1 MADVSKVAEKIYM
14 IDNRLFSIPKWG
26 SVYLL
31 DETEKAIIES
41 GPTTS
46 VDAVLEGLAQL
57 GTEPEDIAYL
67 IVTHIHLDH
76 AGGAGSLMK
85 LLPNARLVVHHRGT
99 RHMVDP
105 SRLIA
110 GAVSVRGRDVSAMH
124 GEVLPVDNDRVLPVG
139 EGDSIIL
146 SHGQT
151 LVFLDT
157 PGHAPHEL
165 CIRET
170 RNGGVF
176 TGDALALYIPDYD
189 ILLPYHPPPQFDL
202 KLCLETMDRLECL
215 APEII
220 YYSHFG
226 VSDKVRD
233 NVARAR
239 KMLLEW
245 GDIVIESIK
254 NDALSE
260 VKSKLVDRAVS
271 EIEPI
276 KNTPDMRLLYSYL
289 VEKSFPMS
297 AEGHI
302 AYYKWLYDIDR

>member
-1 MADVSKVAEKIYM
+1 MADVSKVAEKIHM

-31 DETEKAIIES
+31 DETEKAIVES

-46 VDAVLEGLAQL
+46 VDAVLEGLSQL
-57 GTEPEDIAYL
+57 GTEPKDISYL

-76 AGGAGSLMK
+76 AGGAGALMK
-85 LLPNARLVVHHRGT
+85 RLPNARLVIHHKGA
-99 RHMVDP
+99 RHMADP
-105 SRLIA
+105 TRLVA
-110 GAVSVRGRDVSAMH
+110 GAVSARGKDVSAMH
-124 GEVLPVDNDRVLPVG
+124 GEVIPVDNDRILPVG
-139 EGDSIIL
+139 EGDSLTL

-176 TGDALALYIPDYD
+176 PGDSLALYIPDYD
-189 ILLPYHPPPQFDL
+189 IVLPYHPPPQFDL
-202 KLCLETMDRLECL
+202 KLCLETVEPLEHL
-215 APEII
+215 SPKRI

-226 VSDKVRD
+226 MTDRVKEHI
-233 NVARAR
+233 ARAR

-245 GDIVIESIK
+245 EDIIRVAIK
-254 NDALSE
+254 NDALND
-260 VKSKLVDRAVS
+260 VKSKLVDRAVR
-271 EIEPI
+271 ELEPI
-276 KNTPDMRLLYSYL
+276 KNIPDMLPLYSYL
-289 VEKSFPMS
+289 TEKSFPMS

-302 AYYKWLYDIDR
+302 AYHKRIFT

>member
-1 MADVSKVAEKIYM
+1 MADISNVAENIYM

-31 DETEKAIIES
+31 DETEKAIVES

-57 GTEPEDIAYL
+57 GREPEDISYL

-85 LLPNARLVVHHRGT
+85 LLPNARLVVHHRGA

-105 SRLIA
+105 SRLVA
-110 GAVSVRGRDVSAMH
+110 GAVSARGKDVSEMH
-124 GEVLPVDNDRVLPVG
+124 GEVIPVDNDRLLPVS
-139 EGDSIIL
+139 EGDFLTL
-146 SHGQT
+146 SHSQILT
-151 LVFLDT
+151 FLDT

-165 CIRET
+165 CIHET
-170 RNGGVF
+170 RNDGVF

-189 ILLPYHPPPQFDL
+189 IVLPYHPPPQFNL
-202 KLCLETMDRLECL
+202 KMCLETLDRLEYL
-215 APEII
+215 SPDKI

-226 VSDKVRD
+226 VSDNTRE
-233 NVARAR
+233 NIARAR

-245 GDIVIESIK
+245 DDIVREAIK
-254 NDALSE
+254 NDVLTE
-260 VKSKLVDRAVS
+260 VKTKLIDRAVL
-271 EIEPI
+271 EINPI
-276 KNTPDMRLLYSYL
+276 KNIPDMAPLYSYL
-289 VEKSFPMS
+289 IERSFPTS
-297 AEGHI
+297 TEGHI
-302 AYYKWLYDIDR
+302 AYYKELYK

>member
-1 MADVSKVAEKIYM
+1 MADVSIVAEKIYM

-26 SVYLL
+26 SVYFL
-31 DETEKAIIES
+31 DETEKSIVES

-57 GTEPEDIAYL
+57 GTGPEDISYL

-85 LLPNARLVVHHRGT
+85 LLPNARLVVHHKGA

-105 SRLIA
+105 TRLVA
-110 GAVSVRGRDVSAMH
+110 GAVSARGKDVSEMH
-124 GEVLPVDNDRVLPVG
+124 GEVLPVDSDRVLPVG
-139 EGDSIIL
+139 EGDSLTL
-146 SHGQT
+146 SDGQT
-151 LVFLDT
+151 LTFLDT

-189 ILLPYHPPPQFDL
+189 IVLPYHPPPQFDL
-202 KLCLETMDRLECL
+202 ELCLETLERLEHL
-215 APEII
+215 APERI

-226 VSDKVRD
+226 VSDEVKEHIT
-233 NVARAR
+233 RAR

-245 GDIVIESIK
+245 DAIIREALN
-254 NDALSE
+254 NDELRK
-260 VKSKLVDRAVS
+260 VKSKLVDRAVR
-271 EIEPI
+271 ELEPI
-276 KNTPDMRLLYSYL
+276 KDIPDMAPLYSYL
-289 VEKSFPMS
+289 TEKSFPMS
-297 AEGHI
+297 AEGHL
-302 AYYKWLYDIDR
+302 AYYKQLLT

>member
-1 MADVSKVAEKIYM
+1 VANVSKVAEKIYM

-31 DETEKAIIES
+31 DETEKAIVES

-46 VDAVLEGLAQL
+46 VDAVLEGLTQL
-57 GTEPEDIAYL
+57 GTKLEEISYL
-67 IVTHIHLDH
+67 VVTHIHLDH

-85 LLPNARLVVHHRGT
+85 HLHNARLVVHHKGA

-105 SRLIA
+105 SRLVA
-110 GAVSVRGRDVSAMH
+110 GAVSARGKDVSEMH
-124 GEVLPVDNDRVLPVG
+124 GEVLPVDNDRILPVG
-139 EGDSIIL
+139 EGDSLTL
-146 SHGQT
+146 SHSQT

-176 TGDALALYIPDYD
+176 TGDALALYIPGYN
-189 ILLPYHPPPQFDL
+189 IILPYHPPPQFDL
-202 KLCLETMDRLECL
+202 ELCLKTLERLEHL
-215 APEII
+215 APGKI

-226 VSDKVRD
+226 VSDEVKEHI
-233 NVARAR
+233 ARAK

-245 GDIVIESIK
+245 TAIVREAIK
-254 NDALSE
+254 NDELTEA
-260 VKSKLVDRAVS
+260 KSRLVDRAVK
-271 EIEPI
+271 ELEPI
-276 KNTPDMRLLYSYL
+276 KNIPDMVPLYSYL
-289 VEKSFPMS
+289 IEKSFPMS

-302 AYYKWLYDIDR
+302 AYHKRLFK